1 MSFGIFC
8 WEMALFVV
16 VVVVVGRRRDD
27 SVSGS
32 VVVSPIW
39 YGLGLGLGFDER
51 IICE

>member
-8 WEMALFVV
+8 WEMALFAVV
-16 VVVVVGRRRDD
+16 VVVMVGRRRDD

-39 YGLGLGLGFDER
+39 YGFGFGSGVR
-51 IICE
+51 